1 LPLVELEVASLPGVA
16 EVPMPAKVEVPLG
29 SGAAEVLIPV
39 EVEVPLGPSAAV
51 VPLVAA
57 ESGGGEAVLRP
68 TAPPSPTPPSS
79 MLRPFLARPFPVY
92 CIHK

>member
-1 LPLVELEVASLPGVA
+1 
-16 EVPMPAKVEVPLG
+16 MPAEVEVPLG

-39 EVEVPLGPSAAV
+39 EVEVPLGSGAVAVPMAA
-51 VPLVAA
+51 AA
-57 ESGGGEAVLRP
+57 PGGGEVLFHP

-79 MLRPFLARPFPVY
+79 MLCPFLARPFPTY